1 MIREYRIYEVDKY
14 ENKWFVCSR
23 NSLELAEYYIK
34 NVLGGGPEYQI
45 YDNKDK
51 LVIR

>member
-1 MIREYRIYEVDKY
+1 MIREYRIFEVDQY

-45 YDNKDK
+45 FDENNEP
-51 LVIR
+51 VVR